1 MMLKSRQSLTRDEA
15 ETLAFQAMA
24 FLAEEP
30 ERLGRFLSL
39 TGLGPDD
46 LRRAMTTPALQVAI
60 LGHLLS
66 DESLLLVFAATA
78 GVPPEKVGVAERL
91 LGS

>member
-1 MMLKSRQSLTRDEA
+1 MLKSRRSLTRDAAEA
-15 ETLAFQAMA
+15 MALQAFA

-39 TGLGPDD
+39 TGLGPED
-46 LRRAMTTPALQVAI
+46 LRRALTTPGLQAAV
-60 LGHLLS
+60 LEHLRS

-78 GVPPEKVGVAERL
+78 GVPPEMVAEAEQL
-91 LGS
+91 LTT

>member
-1 MMLKSRQSLTRDEA
+1 MLRNRQSLTRDDAEA
-15 ETLAFQAMA
+15 LAFHALG

-39 TGLGPDD
+39 TGFGPDD
-46 LRRAMTTPALQVAI
+46 LRQVMTTPGLQAAV

-66 DESLLLVFAATA
+66 DESLLLVFAATL
-78 GVPPEKVGVAERL
+78 GVPAEKVVEAERVL
-91 LGS
+91 SP